1 MGRQVDA
8 LCALMEARGSVT
20 REFGAGDD
28 SSEDPDEREDCK
40 AVAEALGPRREL
52 RGGRGGG
59 DDFS

>member
-1 MGRQVDA
+1 
-8 LCALMEARGSVT
+8 MEARGSVT

-28 SSEDPDEREDCK
+28 SSEDPDDREDCK